1 MTNHSLSLLSNSI
14 ASYKFCEYDI
24 CHENNPHD
32 NHTLLN
38 FLRQHVPYFSGAE
51 NAREWFIKIDS
62 KFSELKL
69 SFQHRLDILPNFF
82 TCDGIIWYS
91 LNEEKF
97 KCYTDFCRLFAFEYM
112 KFEQFPRD
120 ATKQNSNQFSSLI
133 SPVVIN
139 DHVINDSSYYSNGPS
154 VSFDQ
159 KRPMIRTYTDT
170 SAPDFALKFYNSQ
183 TEKPVNTFNPTTSS
197 VSLVPTQPISSSL
210 LNPITNPPPHPTIK
224 SLLDIL
230 QFIFDMKKCSITQ
243 TKICCTIETYRHPQ
257 PVLKSYVLFWQL
269 RIDKTDYLITFFAL
283 FGVYQWTI
291 FRQNTHPAQ
300 PVLPT
305 DRPPTT
311 NEFISDH
318 FLKLMVINFVYVDA
332 LPGTPNVL
340 LMLFS

>member
-1 MTNHSLSLLSNSI
+1 
-14 ASYKFCEYDI
+14 
-24 CHENNPHD
+24 
-32 NHTLLN
+32 
-38 FLRQHVPYFSGAE
+38 
-51 NAREWFIKIDS
+51 
-62 KFSELKL
+62 
-69 SFQHRLDILPNFF
+69 
-82 TCDGIIWYS
+82 
-91 LNEEKF
+91 
-97 KCYTDFCRLFAFEYM
+97 
-112 KFEQFPRD
+112 
-120 ATKQNSNQFSSLI
+120 
-133 SPVVIN
+133 
-139 DHVINDSSYYSNGPS
+139 
-154 VSFDQ
+154 
-159 KRPMIRTYTDT
+159 
-170 SAPDFALKFYNSQ
+170 
-183 TEKPVNTFNPTTSS
+183 SS

-318 FLKLMVINFVYVDA
+318 FLKLMVINFVYVDP